1 MPQQSRYSDAEFES
15 LMNDVIMVLEKH
27 GASRDLSLM
36 VLGNVIS
43 HIFEHQVPP
52 ANREAMVE
60 QFASVLVKSV
70 KGTA

>member
-1 MPQQSRYSDAEFES
+1 MPQQSRYSDAEFER

-43 HIFEHQVPP
+43 HIFEHQINIIRNSIPYLKKNGYLP
-52 ANREAMVE
+52 AKIRH
-60 QFASVLVKSV
+60 
-70 KGTA
+70 

>member
-1 MPQQSRYSDAEFES
+1 MPQQSRYSDAEFER
-15 LMNDVIMVLEKH
+15 LMNDIIMVLEKH

-36 VLGNVIS
+36 ALGNVIS

-52 ANREAMVE
+52 SQRQAMAE
-60 QFASVLVKSV
+60 QFASVLIKSV